1 MASRARRWTLEDTEK
16 LKVLAAKDS
25 RERIAADLG
34 RSALSVVCKARR
46 LGILL
51 RAEARSRPRPETDR
65 GNEQSPR
72 LTPLSDHTLPAARES
87 SDATGELKM
96 GERVIVAAS
105 AGPRLAG
112 RGGIIVRMGPTRS
125 TIRVLLDGSKN
136 CMTLNERYVKKQT

>member
-16 LKVLAAKDS
+16 LKVLAAKDC

-34 RSALSVVCKARR
+34 RSASSVVCKARR

-51 RAEARSRPRPETDR
+51 RAEARSRSRPETNRRD
-65 GNEQSPR
+65 EQSPR
-72 LTPLSDHTLPAARES
+72 LTPRSDHVFPAARELS
-87 SDATGELKM
+87 SPTGELKK

-112 RGGIIVRMGPTRS
+112 RSGVIVRMGPTRS

-136 CMTLNERYVKKQT
+136 CMTLNERYVKKES